1 MGSAQGRRSLTPRSL
16 TTRLSLTLAA
26 TTLAVATCA
35 GIWSYHQAFTEASD
49 LQDDVLRQVGTI
61 VAATS
66 TPPEE
71 LTTDRGPLTDT
82 ASDIDVTTLDA
93 ADLPATAPAGLATSS
108 VNGEER
114 RVLVVQRAAG
124 GAVAVS
130 QPVAARDQIARASAL
145 SAVLPLLL
153 LIPALLLAI
162 VLGVRAVL
170 RPVNRL
176 ATDVGTR
183 DARDLGPVDVDAAPT
198 ELRGFLLALNTHLA
212 RTQAAVDHERLFIA
226 QAAHELRTPLTAM
239 SLQLENAVA
248 ATDEAHVRAR
258 LDELTGGV
266 ARSRRLINQLLELA
280 RAQADRGGTATTEAF
295 STVLRHVLGELLP
308 LADIHHVM
316 LDVESGADLCDEV
329 ATPAMTSVLRNLIDN
344 AVRYSPPGTTVA
356 VNATHRAGTLT
367 VTVDDQGPGVRD
379 PEAAL
384 RPFTRGEGQHVE
396 GSGLGL
402 AIVDELVRHLG
413 GRLKIISSPQ
423 TSTGTTVRVEIPTAS
438 HHSSDEGPAAP

>member
-1 MGSAQGRRSLTPRSL
+1 MPRSL
-16 TTRLSLTLAA
+16 TARLSLTLAA

-35 GIWSYHQAFTEASD
+35 GVWSYRLAFTEASD

-66 TPPEE
+66 TPPED

-82 ASDIDVTTLDA
+82 ASDIDVTTLAA
-93 ADLPATAPAGLATSS
+93 ADLPATAPGGLATSS

-114 RVLVVQRAAG
+114 RVLVVERAAG

-130 QPVAARDQIARASAL
+130 QPVAARDEIARASAL

-162 VLGVRAVL
+162 VLGVRAVM

-176 ATDVGTR
+176 ATDIGTR

-212 RTQAAVDHERLFIA
+212 RTQEAVDHERLFIA

-248 ATDEAHVRAR
+248 ASDEAQVRAR

-280 RAQADRGGTATTEAF
+280 RAQADTGPATTEGF
-295 STVLRHVLGELLP
+295 DSVLRHVLGELLP
-308 LADIHHVM
+308 LADLHHVL

-329 ATPAMTSVLRNLIDN
+329 PTPAMTSVLRNLIDN

-356 VNATHRAGTLT
+356 VNATHRAGTLIL
-367 VTVDDQGPGVRD
+367 TVDDQGPGVRD

-384 RPFTRGEGQHVE
+384 RPFTRGEGHHVE

-413 GRLKIISSPQ
+413 GRLQIMSSPQ

-438 HHSSDEGPAAP
+438 HHSSDEGQAAP

>member
-16 TTRLSLTLAA
+16 TARLSLTLAA
-26 TTLAVATCA
+26 LTLVVATCA
-35 GIWSYHQAFTEASD
+35 GIWSYHQAFTEASE

-82 ASDIDVTTLDA
+82 ASDIDVTTLAA
-93 ADLPATAPAGLATSS
+93 ADLRANAPAGLATSS

-114 RVLVVQRAAG
+114 RVLVVHRAAG

-130 QPVAARDQIARASAL
+130 QPVAARDQIARDSAL

-162 VLGVRAVL
+162 VLGVRAVM

-176 ATDVGTR
+176 ATDIGTR

-212 RTQAAVDHERLFIA
+212 RTQEAVDHERLFIA

-248 ATDEAHVRAR
+248 ASDEAQVRAR

-280 RAQADRGGTATTEAF
+280 RAQADTGPATTEGF
-295 STVLRHVLGELLP
+295 DSVLRHVLGELLP
-308 LADIHHVM
+308 LADLHHVL

-329 ATPAMTSVLRNLIDN
+329 PTPAMTSVLRNLIDN

-379 PEAAL
+379 KEAAL

-413 GRLKIISSPQ
+413 GRLQIMSSPQ

>member
-35 GIWSYHQAFTEASD
+35 GIWSYRQAFTEASD

-66 TPPEE
+66 TPPED

-82 ASDIDVTTLDA
+82 ASDIDVTTLAA

-176 ATDVGTR
+176 ATDIGTR
-183 DARDLGPVDVDAAPT
+183 DARDLGPVDLDAAPT

-212 RTQAAVDHERLFIA
+212 RTQEAVDHERLFIA

-248 ATDEAHVRAR
+248 ASDEAHVRAR

-280 RAQADRGGTATTEAF
+280 RAQADTGPATTEGF
-295 STVLRHVLGELLP
+295 DRVLRHVLGELLP
-308 LADIHHVM
+308 LADIHHVV

-356 VNATHRAGTLT
+356 VTATHRAGTLT
-367 VTVDDQGPGVRD
+367 VTVDDQGPGVPD

-413 GRLKIISSPQ
+413 GRLQIMSSPQ
-423 TSTGTTVRVEIPTAS
+423 TPTGTTVRVEIPTAS
-438 HHSSDEGPAAP
+438 HHSFDEGPAAP